1 MINAFL
7 QKPAVQW
14 TWLTLLL
21 VFPFVL
27 WLLPSVFFDES
38 EVIVCPSRLF
48 FGIECFG
55 CGMTRGVMHMHH
67 FEWAEALYYNLG
79 SPFVYPA
86 LIALWGYWVYGAAKQ
101 LGLVDRLRQKITSK

>member
-1 MINAFL
+1 MKWYL
-7 QKPAVQW
+7 QKPVQLAW
-14 TWLTLLL
+14 MIALL

-27 WLLPSVFFDES
+27 WLLPSTFFDES

-48 FGIECFG
+48 FDIECFG

-67 FEWAEALYYNLG
+67 AEVADAIYFNFG

-86 LIALWGYWVYGAAKQ
+86 LIALWGFWVYLAGQRLGWWKGIARKAA
-101 LGLVDRLRQKITSK
+101 